1 MKKQRIKTLQLNKNS
16 VSNFSTS
23 TIYGG
28 SGACR
33 YESVRICPVAD
44 TDTCSANNVA
54 CNTGTGGG
62 SGASA
67 NCTNNCGTQLQDTC
81 GCVNPGGTSNLAS
94 PC

>member
-1 MKKQRIKTLQLNKNS
+1 MKKQKIKSLRLNKKS
-16 VSNFSTS
+16 ISNFNSS

-28 SGACR
+28 TR
-33 YESVRICPVAD
+33 IESVRICPVAD
-44 TDTCSANNVA
+44 TDTCSANTVA

-67 NCTNNCGTQLQDTC
+67 NCSDNCGTRLQDTC
-81 GCVNPGGTSNLAS
+81 GCVDPVGTSNLAS